1 MEEWQNP
8 CCLFVTALPMDLYQL
23 SRFTKAQEHTYQQA
37 LREIKEGKKRSHW
50 MWFVF
55 PQIKGLGFSETSKFY
70 SIKSLAEARAYLA
83 DALLGFRLREIS
95 EALLQNTGENAT
107 TIFGHP
113 DDLKLHSSMTLFA
126 KVNEAKPNVFEQILD
141 KFFKGKPDEKTLAQL
156 A

>member
-1 MEEWQNP
+1 
-8 CCLFVTALPMDLYQL
+8 
-23 SRFTKAQEHTYQQA
+23 
-37 LREIKEGKKRSHW
+37 